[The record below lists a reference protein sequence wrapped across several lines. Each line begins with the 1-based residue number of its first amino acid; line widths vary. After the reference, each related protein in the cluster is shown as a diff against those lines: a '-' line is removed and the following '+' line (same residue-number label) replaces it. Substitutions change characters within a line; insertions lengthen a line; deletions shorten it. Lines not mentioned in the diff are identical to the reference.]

1 VYQAWTDPEHLKH
14 WHAAPHG
21 FTVSVE
27 EMNLRRGGKFRI
39 CMHSAESGDHRL
51 EGTYREVVPPER
63 LVFTHRWLEAD
74 GKAGHETLVTMRFM
88 DFGGKTKLTLRQT
101 GFRSI
106 KSRDGHRQGWAST
119 LDRLAAYAMTARR
132 RYASGIGTGHVGTEQ
147 RVEEPAGSDREIVIA
162 RVVQASRDM
171 VWKALTDPQQLA
183 IWWGPHGFATTVHEM
198 DLRPGGIWQLT
209 MHGPDGAEYPNR
221 CVFLEIVPFE
231 RIKYQFDGGKHGEQR
246 AQCESTWTLEQV
258 GEHATR
264 LTIRMVFESAAERD
278 RVARDY
284 GAVEGGKQTLERLET
299 HLVAVESGMYRSIVI
314 TRIYDAPPK
323 VVFRAWIDPA
333 PLASWWGP
341 KGFTNPVCE
350 TDPRVGGHWRIVMRG
365 PDGTEYPCGGVYRE
379 IAEPHRL
386 TFTNCPSSADGKVVL
401 NGLTTV
407 VFEDMGGRTKLT
419 LMTCATA
426 MVDYAAA
433 FLKGME
439 AGWSQ
444 SLDRLAMR
452 MAQR

>member
-14 WHAAPHG
+14 WHAAPQG

-27 EMNLRRGGKFRI
+27 EMNLRCGGKFRI

-63 LVFTHRWLEAD
+63 LVFTHCWLGVD
-74 GKAGHETLVTMRFM
+74 GKAGHETLVTMLFR
-88 DFGGKTKLTLRQT
+88 DFGGKTKLTLRQR

-106 KSRDGHRQGWAST
+106 ESRDGHRLGWAGT
-119 LDRLAAYAMTARR
+119 LDRLAAYATSVRQKD
-132 RYASGIGTGHVGTEQ
+132 ASGIERSNRGTGQTDKES
-147 RVEEPAGSDREIVIA
+147 AGSDREIVIA
-162 RVVQASRDM
+162 RVVNASRDM
-171 VWKALTDPQQLA
+171 VWQALTNPQQLA

-231 RIKYQFDGGKHGEQR
+231 RLVYRLDGGRRGERR
-246 AQCESTWTLEQV
+246 AQFESTWTLEQV
-258 GEHATR
+258 GEHANR

-284 GAVEGGKQTLERLET
+284 GAVEGGKQTLERLGT